1 MERWEPSAAASSHTF
16 AGLDGNT
23 DRRYEIVSRV
33 IANGTTGQYLARLN
47 NDSGSNYKA
56 KSFAGYSST
65 DMENNSQT
73 WTGFDIGFT
82 GDSTQSFN
90 TTEVF
95 AKTGA
100 NRIAKAHWT
109 RAKDSV
115 TQGIGIFGEIW
126 LNTTD
131 NITSMV
137 VAAPSGGNFGVGSCV
152 EIWKLAQ

>member
-33 IANGTTGQYLARLN
+33 IANGTTGQYQARLN
-47 NDSGSNYKA
+47 NDSGSNYKT
-56 KSFAGYSST
+56 KVFAGWNKS
-65 DMENNSQT
+65 DLENDSLT
-73 WTGFDIGFT
+73 WTGFDIGYT

-90 TTEVF
+90 TTEIW
-95 AKTGA
+95 AKAGV
-100 NRIAKAHWT
+100 NRIAKVHWA
-109 RAKDSV
+109 RATDSV
-115 TQGIGIFGEIW
+115 TQGIGICGEIW

-131 NITSMV
+131 NITSIV

-152 EIWKLAQ
+152 ELWKLAQ